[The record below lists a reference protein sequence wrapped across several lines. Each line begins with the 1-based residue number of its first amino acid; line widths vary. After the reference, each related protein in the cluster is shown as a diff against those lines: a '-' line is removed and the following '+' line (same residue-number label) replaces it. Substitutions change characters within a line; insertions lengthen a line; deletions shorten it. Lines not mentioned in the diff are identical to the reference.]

1 MKKYTKIL
9 ACFLLISVLSSGMFA
24 CSDSKDNV
32 ENEGEAPTI
41 TAPADVYLIS
51 LHSLM
56 AGGLSYYDYDTEGRL
71 LSVTPVDPYTMRLTD
86 DPALSVK
93 YTYSEEGKLVGM
105 SYLSYPMELSFS
117 DNGMP
122 LEALYNGNDVE
133 LKIVFECGADGRIK
147 KESVYNGE
155 ELFSVS
161 EYGELGM
168 LVKETME
175 LVGEAEHLYTADYS
189 KTTYTFLYSDNMTY
203 KIDTNELGKPVGMT
217 MTSDKDTQY
226 ISWEYGDRGECLKY
240 TEKTDGSETVRVH
253 SYSADSKLTETKV
266 NYSGV
271 DGLSYLLELIEL
283 SYDGEGKLANQKNTS
298 YNSDGTLWNV
308 TVNEYNDGLC
318 ARQLKEEYDGGN
330 RLSGA
335 NETLTH
341 YNAKGLVELNESITY
356 DKDRKTV
363 RRMVDTVE
371 YDSMDRLVKIESK
384 TYGAND
390 VYEGMSVEEYSYF
403 EDGGYKLTVSS
414 YDSEG
419 GLVDSS
425 EEYFEEE

>member
-1 MKKYTKIL
+1 MKKIIKVIV
-9 ACFLLISVLSSGMFA
+9 CFLLVSVLLSGLFS
-24 CSDSKDNV
+24 CSDGKDNV
-32 ENEGEAPTI
+32 GNEGEAPTI

-56 AGGLSYYDYDTEGRL
+56 AGGISYYDYDTEGRL
-71 LSVTPVDPYTMRLTD
+71 LSVTPVDPYTMSLTD
-86 DPALSVK
+86 DPTLSVK

-117 DNGMP
+117 DNGVP

-133 LKIVFECGADGRIK
+133 LKIVFECYADGRIK

-168 LVKETME
+168 LVKEKME

-189 KTTYTFLYSDNMTY
+189 KTTYTFMYSDNMTY

-226 ISWEYGDRGECLKY
+226 ISWEYGDKGQCIKY
-240 TEKTDGSETVRVH
+240 TEKTEGSETVREH
-253 SYSADSKLTETKV
+253 MYNSDSKLTETKV
-266 NYSGV
+266 HYSGV

-283 SYDGEGKLANQKNTS
+283 SYDSEGRLASQKNTS
-298 YNSDGTLWNV
+298 YNSDGSLWNV
-308 TVNEYNDGLC
+308 DLKEYTDGLC
-318 ARQLKEEYDGGN
+318 TKQLKEEYGGGN
-330 RLSGA
+330 ILSAA
-335 NETLTH
+335 NETLTR
-341 YNAKGLVELNESITY
+341 YNAKGLVESNESITY

-363 RRMVDTVE
+363 SRMVDTVE
-371 YDSMDRLVKIESK
+371 YDGMARLVKIESK
-384 TYGAND
+384 TYGADD
-390 VYEGMSVEEYSYF
+390 VYEGMSVEEYTYS
-403 EDGGYKLTVSS
+403 ENGGYKLTVSS

-419 GLVDSS
+419 ALVDSS